1 MPMQRRE
8 LLNAFGGLSFSV
20 LAGVQRAEAAESKF
34 CSHQDPLQ
42 ALMEG
47 NRRFCN
53 AWQDAA
59 ATSSKDLSLQLKGN
73 RCFNP
78 PRALIDA
85 QHPWATLL
93 TCADSRVSPSWI
105 FDATPGELFVVR
117 SAGNTAFTEAIASIE
132 YSVSVLRTPLVMVM
146 GHSGCGAVNAA
157 MSGDDLSPSLE
168 RLLNPIRKQIS
179 DCTSLDEA
187 IRSNARGTAANLLKQ
202 SDLLRQAEADG
213 SMRLVV
219 SCFDL
224 TSGAVILI

>member
-20 LAGVQRAEAAESKF
+20 LAGVQRAEAAESRF

-47 NRRFCN
+47 NRRFCS

-59 ATSSKDLSLQLKGN
+59 ATPSKDLSLQLKGN

-105 FDATPGELFVVR
+105 FDATPGELFVIR
-117 SAGNTAFTEAIASIE
+117 SAGNTAFTEAIASVE
-132 YSVSVLRTPLVMVM
+132 YSVSVLGTPLVMVM
-146 GHSGCGAVNAA
+146 GHSGCGAVTAA

>member
-1 MPMQRRE
+1 MQRRE

-47 NRRFCN
+47 NRRFCI

-59 ATSSKDLSLQLKGN
+59 ATPPTDLRLQPNGN

-78 PRALIDA
+78 PRALSM
-85 QHPWATLL
+85 QKPWATLL
-93 TCADSRVSPSWI
+93 TCADSRFLQVGL
-105 FDATPGELFVVR
+105 DTTPGNCSH
-117 SAGNTAFTEAIASIE
+117 SAGNTAFTEASPPSNTASCP
-132 YSVSVLRTPLVMVM
+132 RTPLVMVM
-146 GHSGCGAVNAA
+146 GHSGCGAVTAA